1 MHLRHVHLFEYVMG
15 VRAPCTAPALPQFG
29 YFPSEKAYFGEIPTV
44 GQEGGDRLGKS
55 ELKF

>member
-1 MHLRHVHLFEYVMG
+1 MG

-44 GQEGGDRLGKS
+44 GVLSPGGGGPPG
-55 ELKF
+55 EI